1 MTDPAIDTNPIETTD
16 QISDSLINTASDYDS
31 GNVQILRDA
40 DHIRRRPGVYIGD
53 INTTGL
59 HHLVYELV
67 YNAVDEA
74 LAGFCKH
81 IHVKI
86 DVDGSCSVRDDGR
99 GIPVDMHPQ
108 ANKPT
113 LEVVMTTVG
122 AGGKFDHGAYKTSAG
137 LHGMGAKAVTALSVW
152 TEAEVRRNGRVYTQQ
167 YERGRAVSEVRD
179 IGPGQGTGT
188 KVTFMPDTEIFG
200 NKLAFDFDTL
210 ESRLRELAFLN
221 KGLHFHLSDARI
233 DKTEEYHYEGGVAEY
248 VAWMNRNEDTIHPPI
263 PVDRDMDHI
272 KVQVAVQ
279 YTSGEEERVRCYAN
293 TAYNPVGGTHLTG
306 FRVALTRS
314 LGAYGEKEGF
324 FTKIKPEGQDYR
336 TGVTAIVSIQHP
348 EPQFESQNKIRL
360 LNADVEPAVAAAVA
374 EALSK
379 YLEENPKHAKAI
391 MGAVIR
397 SAEAREA
404 ASKARKAVRDRKSLL
419 GGGSLPGKLFDC
431 TTRKRDESELFLVEG
446 DSAGGSAESGRNRM
460 IQAILPLRGKPL
472 NVEKARMENL
482 LANNEITSLISA
494 IGVDIGNELPY
505 EKLKETLRYN
515 RIIIMTDADVDGQH
529 IRTLLLTFFYRQMR
543 ILVEMG
549 HIYVARPPLYKVVQ
563 RKQTRFV
570 STGDEMVK
578 ELLDR
583 GLHDS
588 ALLVYPKQAAN
599 AGPAVGLSEPAK
611 IDGARLRE
619 LIGQLGKLEDAIGT
633 LERRGIPLPNL
644 VARLDTA
651 NSAGPLPSHRV
662 IGAGIENWFFNRADV
677 EDHRLKLS
685 EKLASQGKLLVVV
698 DEAVGQ
704 QAEGES
710 FHAQELHE
718 VREINR
724 GIAALAAFD
733 LYAHDLVPQIRVAG
747 REPAIRLALGKHED
761 SSRLSDLRKLAGDIR
776 KMGEKGMTITRF
788 KGLGEMDPEELW
800 ETTLDPEKR
809 TLMQIKLDD
818 AVQADELF
826 RTLMGEKVE
835 PRRDF
840 INKHALQVREIDWHG
855 T

>member
-1 MTDPAIDTNPIETTD
+1 MTDPVNPANSIDTTEPV
-16 QISDSLINTASDYDS
+16 SDSLINTASDYDS

-122 AGGKFDHGAYKTSAG
+122 AGGKFDHGAYKVSAG

-188 KVTFMPDTEIFG
+188 KVTFMPDSEIFG
-200 NKLAFDFDTL
+200 TRLAFDFDTL

-221 KGLHFHLSDARI
+221 KGLHFHLSDARVG
-233 DKTEEYHYEGGVAEY
+233 KTEEYHYEGGVAEY

-263 PVDRDMDHI
+263 PVDKDMDHI
-272 KVQVAVQ
+272 KVDVALQ

-293 TAYNPVGGTHLTG
+293 NAYNPVGGTHLTG

-314 LGAYGEKEGF
+314 LGAYGEKGGF

-336 TGVTAIVSIQHP
+336 TGVTAIVSVQHP

-374 EALSK
+374 EALGK

-391 MGAVIR
+391 IGAVIR

-404 ASKARKAVRDRKSLL
+404 ASKARKAIRDRKSLL

-505 EKLKETLRYN
+505 EKLRETLRYN

-570 STGDEMVK
+570 NTGDEMVK

-583 GLHDS
+583 GLLDS
-588 ALLVYPKQAAN
+588 SLLVYPKQAAN
-599 AGPAVGLSEPAK
+599 AGPATSLPEPNR
-611 IDGARLRE
+611 IDGQSLRE
-619 LIGQLGKLEDAIGT
+619 LIHQLGKLEDAIGT

-644 VARLDTA
+644 VARLDST
-651 NSAGPLPSHRV
+651 NSVGPLPSHRV
-662 IGAGIENWFFNRADV
+662 IGAGIENWFFTRAEV
-677 EDHRLKLS
+677 EAHRLLLS
-685 EKLASQGKLLVVV
+685 EKLASQGKQLVVV

-710 FHAQELHE
+710 FHTQELHE
-718 VREINR
+718 VREINK
-724 GIAALAAFD
+724 GIAALDAFGLD
-733 LYAHDLVPQIRVAG
+733 ANDLVPQIRVAG

-761 SSRLSDLRKLAGDIR
+761 STRLSDLRKLAGDIR

-800 ETTLDPEKR
+800 ETTLDPDKR

-818 AVQADELF
+818 AVKADELF